1 MTWEDL
7 RSRRSSKWRR
17 FPDDVLP
24 MWIAEMDFPRAAPIT
39 TALHAAVDAGDT
51 GYVDARTA
59 DLGGGLADFARRR
72 FGWIVDPEQV
82 TLVPDVNAAIGEV
95 LQLVTNPGDGV
106 VVNTPAYPPFFATI
120 EGIGRKVVPV
130 SLVRDDQG
138 WTLNLD
144 ETERAFVRGVRAY
157 LLCNPH
163 NPTGRVFS
171 HAELEPLV
179 ALAGRYD
186 VTVVSDEIHAP
197 LTLAG
202 AEHVP
207 WLGLG
212 KEAVERGI
220 TLISASKAFDLAGLK
235 CALAVTAH
243 PAMAKV
249 LSRLPEEVPYRASI
263 LGAIATEAALRSGD
277 AWLDAVRDQLDHN
290 RRLLAD
296 LLAEFLPAVGYL
308 PPEASFLAWLDCS
321 RLGLGDD
328 PADAFLTSGRV
339 ALSHGPDFGVE
350 GRGFARLNIG
360 TSPGLIEEAV
370 RRMAAATLT

>member
-1 MTWEDL
+1 
-7 RSRRSSKWRR
+7 
-17 FPDDVLP
+17 
-24 MWIAEMDFPRAAPIT
+24 MWIAEMDFPRAEPIT

-59 DLGGGLADFARRR
+59 DLGAAFADFARRR
-72 FGWIVDPEQV
+72 FGWIVDPDQV
-82 TLVPDVNAAIGEV
+82 SLVPDVNAAIGEV
-95 LQLVTNPGDGV
+95 LQLLTNPGDGV

-120 EGIGRKVVPV
+120 ESIGRKVVPV
-130 SLVRDDQG
+130 SMVRGVQG
-138 WTLNLD
+138 WKLNLN
-144 ETERAFVRGVRAY
+144 ETERAFAGGVRAY

-163 NPTGRVFS
+163 NPTGRVFT

-179 ALAGRYD
+179 GLAGRYD
-186 VTVVSDEIHAP
+186 VVVVSDEIHSP

-212 KEAVERGI
+212 TEAVERGI

-243 PAMAKV
+243 PAMADA

-263 LGAIATEAALRSGD
+263 LGAIANEAAFRSCD
-277 AWLDAVRDQLDHN
+277 AWLDAVRDQLDDN
-290 RRLLAD
+290 RRLLTD
-296 LLAEFLPAVGYL
+296 LLAEFLPTVGYL
-308 PPEASFLAWLDCS
+308 PPQASFLAWLDCS

-328 PADAFLTSGRV
+328 PAEAFLTRGRV
-339 ALSHGPDFGVE
+339 ALSRGPDFGVE

-360 TSPGLIEEAV
+360 TSPRLIEEAV
-370 RRMAAATLT
+370 CRMAVATSV

>member
-1 MTWEDL
+1 
-7 RSRRSSKWRR
+7 
-17 FPDDVLP
+17 

-130 SLVRDDQG
+130 SLVRDEQG

-243 PAMAKV
+243 PAMAKA

-370 RRMAAATLT
+370 RRMAAATSA

>member
-1 MTWEDL
+1 
-7 RSRRSSKWRR
+7 
-17 FPDDVLP
+17 
-24 MWIAEMDFPRAAPIT
+24 MWIAEMDFPRAEPIT

-59 DLGGGLADFARRR
+59 DLGGAFADFARRR
-72 FGWIVDPEQV
+72 FGWNVDPEQV

-120 EGIGRKVVPV
+120 EGIGRKLVPV
-130 SLVRDDQG
+130 SMVRGDQG

-144 ETERAFVRGVRAY
+144 ETERAFASGVRAY

-163 NPTGRVFS
+163 NPTGRVLT
-171 HAELEPLV
+171 HAELRPLV

-202 AEHVP
+202 AEHLP

-212 KEAVERGI
+212 KDAVERGI

-243 PAMAKV
+243 PAMAKA
-249 LSRLPEEVPYRASI
+249 LSQLPEEVPYRASI

-290 RRLLAD
+290 RRLLAS
-296 LLAEFLPAVGYL
+296 LLAEFLPTVVYL

-328 PADAFLTSGRV
+328 PADAFLARGRV

-370 RRMAAATLT
+370 RRMAAATSA

>member
-1 MTWEDL
+1 
-7 RSRRSSKWRR
+7 
-17 FPDDVLP
+17 
-24 MWIAEMDFPRAAPIT
+24 
-39 TALHAAVDAGDT
+39 
-51 GYVDARTA
+51 
-59 DLGGGLADFARRR
+59 
-72 FGWIVDPEQV
+72 
-82 TLVPDVNAAIGEV
+82 
-95 LQLVTNPGDGV
+95 

-120 EGIGRKVVPV
+120 ESIGRKVVPV
-130 SLVRDDQG
+130 SMVRGDLG

-144 ETERAFVRGVRAY
+144 ETERALAGGMRAY

-163 NPTGRVFS
+163 NPTGRVFT

-179 ALAGRYD
+179 ALAGHYD
-186 VTVVSDEIHAP
+186 ATVISDEVHAP

-220 TLISASKAFDLAGLK
+220 TLTSASKAFDLAGLK

-243 PAMAKV
+243 PAMAEA
-249 LSRLPEEVPYRASI
+249 LSQLPEEVPYRASI

-308 PPEASFLAWLDCS
+308 PPEASFLAWLDCT

-328 PADAFLTSGRV
+328 PADAFLARGRV

-350 GRGFARLNIG
+350 GRGYARLNIG

-370 RRMAAATLT
+370 RRMAAATSA

>member
-1 MTWEDL
+1 LTWEDL

-130 SLVRDDQG
+130 SMVRDDQG

-144 ETERAFVRGVRAY
+144 ETERAFAGGCVHTCCATRTTRPAGS
-157 LLCNPH
+157 
-163 NPTGRVFS
+163 S
-171 HAELEPLV
+171 HMP
-179 ALAGRYD
+179 
-186 VTVVSDEIHAP
+186 S
-197 LTLAG
+197 
-202 AEHVP
+202 
-207 WLGLG
+207 
-212 KEAVERGI
+212 
-220 TLISASKAFDLAGLK
+220 S
-235 CALAVTAH
+235 
-243 PAMAKV
+243 
-249 LSRLPEEVPYRASI
+249 
-263 LGAIATEAALRSGD
+263 
-277 AWLDAVRDQLDHN
+277 
-290 RRLLAD
+290 
-296 LLAEFLPAVGYL
+296 
-308 PPEASFLAWLDCS
+308 
-321 RLGLGDD
+321 
-328 PADAFLTSGRV
+328 
-339 ALSHGPDFGVE
+339 SHSSP
-350 GRGFARLNIG
+350 
-360 TSPGLIEEAV
+360 SPG
-370 RRMAAATLT
+370 ATT

>member
-1 MTWEDL
+1 LTWEDL

-24 MWIAEMDFPRAAPIT
+24 LWIAEMDFPRAEPIT

-59 DLGGGLADFARRR
+59 DLGGTFADFARRR
-72 FGWIVDPEQV
+72 FGWNVDPEQV

-120 EGIGRKVVPV
+120 EGIGRKLVPV
-130 SLVRDDQG
+130 SMVRGDQG

-144 ETERAFVRGVRAY
+144 ETERAFASGVRAY

-163 NPTGRVFS
+163 NPTGRVLT
-171 HAELEPLV
+171 HAELRPLV

-202 AEHVP
+202 AEHLP

-212 KEAVERGI
+212 KDAVERGI

-243 PAMAKV
+243 PAMAKA
-249 LSRLPEEVPYRASI
+249 LSQLPEEVPYRASI

-290 RRLLAD
+290 RSLLAS
-296 LLAEFLPAVGYL
+296 LLAEFLPTVVYL

-328 PADAFLTSGRV
+328 PADAFLARGRV

-370 RRMAAATLT
+370 RRMAAAKST

>member
-1 MTWEDL
+1 LTWEDL

-24 MWIAEMDFPRAAPIT
+24 MWIAEMDFPRAEPIT

-59 DLGGGLADFARRR
+59 DLGGAFADFARRR
-72 FGWIVDPEQV
+72 FGWNVDPEQV

-120 EGIGRKVVPV
+120 EGIGRKLVPV
-130 SLVRDDQG
+130 SMVRGDQG

-144 ETERAFVRGVRAY
+144 ETERAFASGVRAY

-163 NPTGRVFS
+163 NPTGRVLT
-171 HAELEPLV
+171 HAELRPLV

-202 AEHVP
+202 AEHLP

-212 KEAVERGI
+212 KDAVERGI

-243 PAMAKV
+243 PAMAKA
-249 LSRLPEEVPYRASI
+249 LSQLPEEVPYRASI

-290 RRLLAD
+290 RRLLAS
-296 LLAEFLPAVGYL
+296 LLAEFLPTVVYL

-321 RLGLGDD
+321 RLSLGDD
-328 PADAFLTSGRV
+328 PADAFLARGRV

-370 RRMAAATLT
+370 RRMAAATWA

>member
-130 SLVRDDQG
+130 SLVRDEQG

-212 KEAVERGI
+212 KEAVQRGI

-243 PAMAKV
+243 PAMAKA

-263 LGAIATEAALRSGD
+263 LGAIATEAALRSGG